1 MNDSLSNIISPLSL
15 SLSLQVKDSSEYNFE
30 PRELVSGIIDIYLNL
45 GREEIFCAAL
55 PRDGRSFSMDLF
67 TQGERVLRSVSV

>member
-1 MNDSLSNIISPLSL
+1 MNKYFASPLPF
-15 SLSLQVKDSSEYNFE
+15 LQVKDSSEYNFE

-67 TQGERVLRSVSV
+67 TQGERVLRSVSVWMVPPS